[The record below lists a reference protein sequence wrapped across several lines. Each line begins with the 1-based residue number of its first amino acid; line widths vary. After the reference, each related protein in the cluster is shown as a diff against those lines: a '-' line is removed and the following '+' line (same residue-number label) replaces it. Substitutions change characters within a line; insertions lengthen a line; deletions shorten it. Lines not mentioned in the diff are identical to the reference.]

1 MSLVRHKFFVIS
13 NDVVD
18 VIYGPEEGPPQTDDM
33 VIFNT
38 SSRKLVDSYDDD
50 EWFEFL
56 GMGMDELPHQYK
68 HAYYGV
74 NGVVTCFGVEDGIRV
89 TDTDSQGFDHWIYIQ
104 ESNPLFNL
112 DFAIWMS
119 DEGIPS
125 HKGRVLEGKFTQN
138 LNKFI
143 RAKLP
148 RRVYAAY
155 RAATRSTRRY

>member
-13 NDVVD
+13 SSDVVD
-18 VIYGPEEGPPQTDDM
+18 VIYGSEEGPPQTNNM
-33 VIFNT
+33 LTFNT
-38 SSRKLVDSYDDD
+38 STRKLDSSYKDNKM
-50 EWFEFL
+50 FKFL
-56 GMGMDELPHQYK
+56 GMGMDELPYQYK
-68 HAYYGV
+68 HEYYGE

-89 TDTDSQGFDHWIYIQ
+89 TDTGSQGFSHWIYIQ

-119 DEGIPS
+119 GEGIPS
-125 HKGRVLEGKFTQN
+125 HKGKYRQN

-148 RRVYAAY
+148 RRVYTAY